1 MLTRNRKRLLSPSK
15 VVPPRRKLGLRA
27 ITTGSDAQDRVL
39 TEAYRPGIT
48 QRAFV
53 GAVLA
58 EDATIRPKAAQD
70 WWKSQRM
77 IAQARRADDPQPSGR
92 VQKPKDRLGDGGAS
106 HT

>member
-1 MLTRNRKRLLSPSK
+1 MLTRSRKRLLSPRK

-27 ITTGSDAQDRVL
+27 ITTGSDAQDQVL

-58 EDATIRPKAAQD
+58 DDATIRPRTAQD

-77 IAQARRADDPQPSGR
+77 IAQARRAVSG
-92 VQKPKDRLGDGGAS
+92 L
-106 HT
+106 